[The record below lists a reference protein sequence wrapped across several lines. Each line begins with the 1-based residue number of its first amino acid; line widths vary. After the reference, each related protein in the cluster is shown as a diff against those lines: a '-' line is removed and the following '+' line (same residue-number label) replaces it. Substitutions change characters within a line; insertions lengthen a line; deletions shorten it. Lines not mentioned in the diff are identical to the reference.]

1 MPILKNTIVTQRRQE
16 GKGACPKSD
25 SQGFIPG
32 TYMVREACSHGPFLK
47 CNKNSMLLKR
57 ILNADIHYG

>member
-1 MPILKNTIVTQRRQE
+1 MKNITTLYANFKKKYNNYTRRQE

-32 TYMVREACSHGPFLK
+32 TYMVTEAYAIFK
-47 CNKNSMLLKR
+47 M
-57 ILNADIHYG
+57 